1 MLETHA
7 QMERRDE
14 EEAEHIV
21 YGTSQP
27 KPTVTFII
35 VAFRYDEKKS
45 VLYDNSKYPSAI
57 ANLVVHALQDLKADV
72 ISIRRVYEKCP
83 KPT

>member
-7 QMERRDE
+7 QMECRDE

-27 KPTVTFII
+27 KPTVTFTI
-35 VAFRYDEKKS
+35 VAFRYDQHRS
-45 VLYDNSKYPSAI
+45 VLYKSCKDEGEAAKEV
-57 ANLVVHALQDLKADV
+57 LLALHGYNADV
-72 ISIRRVYEKCP
+72 ISIRRVYQKRPEV
-83 KPT
+83 